1 MANKL
6 FQNNCQYFTN
16 NLHKNQNSFGIYIQC
31 QINEHSVCYTA
42 KNVQV
47 ATRLLT
53 SCCYQQPIS
62 GCVRMAC
69 DMQLVDDKS
78 VASQQTCSK
87 LIVTGSKSANEK
99 LILTDLLQLDENDK
113 FVTIC

>member
-6 FQNNCQYFTN
+6 FQNNWQYFTN

-53 SCCYQQPIS
+53 SCCYQQADI
-62 GCVRMAC
+62 RMRSHGLRHAAC
-69 DMQLVDDKS
+69 
-78 VASQQTCSK
+78 
-87 LIVTGSKSANEK
+87 
-99 LILTDLLQLDENDK
+99 
-113 FVTIC
+113 

>member
-1 MANKL
+1 M
-6 FQNNCQYFTN
+6 
-16 NLHKNQNSFGIYIQC
+16 
-31 QINEHSVCYTA
+31 
-42 KNVQV
+42 QV
-47 ATRLLT
+47 ATTFVDLVVINK
-53 SCCYQQPIS
+53 PIS

-87 LIVTGSKSANEK
+87 LIVTCSKSANEK

-113 FVTIC
+113 FVAIC